1 MLVTLDFKKK
11 VRLKIKKIKINW
23 KNKKIRIKK
32 IKLRSQKTIKKLVL
46 EEV

>member
-11 VRLKIKKIKINW
+11 VRMKIKKIKINW